1 MIGCALLPKYQ
12 QAQGGFTLLE
22 LIVVMVILGVL
33 AVYAVPKFSGAGGY
47 SEYTYQ
53 NRLISVLRNMQVRAM
68 QDSRPSFCH
77 RINFISTSTQVA
89 FGPASTNYSV
99 GNEAATCATSID
111 YNSPEFLRTS
121 ATEILESSVAMIAVD
136 GSTVINAIDFNSFGS
151 PQTAVSNCSAGCR
164 VTFTGQAAA
173 QVCIESE
180 GFIHAC

>member
-1 MIGCALLPKYQ
+1 MLWRVSSPKHSK
-12 QAQGGFTLLE
+12 AQGGFTLLE
-22 LIVVMVILGVL
+22 LIVVMIILGIL

-89 FGPASTNYSV
+89 FGPASTNYIS

-136 GSTVINAIDFNSFGS
+136 GSTVINTIDFNSFGS